1 MECKTCKL
9 KDIATVIMGQS
20 PKGSSYS
27 DKGNGKAFLQGNRTF
42 GRLYP
47 VIDTWTTEPNKIAKE
62 KSILM
67 SVRAPVGDLNIAN
80 QEICIGRGLCSIEM
94 NNGNNEYLFYLLKY
108 SIDEIKRKSSGTV
121 FDSINRTELENI
133 DIIDFDEEIQ
143 NKITSVLFNIDKKI
157 ELNNQINDNLLDI
170 NKNLYKEWFIDFRY
184 PGFNG
189 KLKKS
194 ALGLIPEDWEVKKIS
209 ELDLDISDGNYSS
222 KYPTKSEFVENG
234 VPFIRGT
241 DFNGCSISRKGLMY
255 ISELKHEELKKG
267 HLKKNDIL
275 ITTRGEIGR
284 IAYVSD
290 YFIDANIN
298 AQLIRINGK
307 NAYPRAFVGTALL
320 SDTVQK
326 DIQSLVTGT
335 ALQQLPVGK
344 FNEIKLVIPND
355 NSIIQQFNS
364 IIEPNIKKMDLL
376 WQENEYLE
384 QLRDTLLPKL
394 MNGEIDLDKIEI

>member
-27 DKGNGKAFLQGNRTF
+27 DKGNGKAFLHGNRTF

-255 ISELKHEELKKG
+255 KICQLLTTDSSLLTTNCCLLTSNGRKG
-267 HLKKNDIL
+267 YDRKNI
-275 ITTRGEIGR
+275 
-284 IAYVSD
+284 
-290 YFIDANIN
+290 
-298 AQLIRINGK
+298 
-307 NAYPRAFVGTALL
+307 
-320 SDTVQK
+320 
-326 DIQSLVTGT
+326 
-335 ALQQLPVGK
+335 
-344 FNEIKLVIPND
+344 
-355 NSIIQQFNS
+355 
-364 IIEPNIKKMDLL
+364 
-376 WQENEYLE
+376 
-384 QLRDTLLPKL
+384 
-394 MNGEIDLDKIEI
+394 